1 MGGMVSVVAAGP
13 VPVEE
18 YLRTTYKPACDYL
31 DGVLR
36 QKTMPTWKHGL
47 IQGLLNTLIN
57 AHKGYLAA
65 TELTV
70 QIRAGKYL
78 VPDVGVQARTA
89 IQDPYPTEPIF
100 LCVEVL
106 SPEDRFA
113 DVLAKCDEYLA
124 WGVPMT
130 WIVDPELRRAW
141 QYAGRAP
148 EEIPAAGNL
157 AAGEITVS
165 LPELFSVFD

>member
-1 MGGMVSVVAAGP
+1 M

-18 YLRTTYKPACDYL
+18 YLRTTYKPACGYL
-31 DGVLR
+31 EGALQ
-36 QKTMPTWKHGL
+36 QKAWPSWKHGL

-57 AHKGYLAA
+57 ANQGYLAA

-70 QIRAGKYL
+70 RIREGKYL
-78 VPDVGVQARTA
+78 VPDVGVQAREA
-89 IQDPYPTEPIF
+89 IQHPCPTKPIF

-130 WIVDPELRRAW
+130 WIVDPELRRAR
-141 QYAGRAP
+141 QYSGRAP
-148 EEIPAAGNL
+148 EEVPATGNLTSGELRVSMVGLFSIPA
-157 AAGEITVS
+157 
-165 LPELFSVFD
+165 

>member
-1 MGGMVSVVAAGP
+1 MSRNHH
-13 VPVEE
+13 
-18 YLRTTYKPACDYL
+18 YC
-31 DGVLR
+31 
-36 QKTMPTWKHGL
+36 
-47 IQGLLNTLIN
+47 LNTLIN
-57 AHKGYLAA
+57 ANQGYLAA

-70 QIRAGKYL
+70 RIREGKYL
-78 VPDVGVQARTA
+78 VPDVGVQAREA
-89 IQDPYPTEPIF
+89 IQDPCPTKPIF

-141 QYAGRAP
+141 QYSGRAP
-148 EEIPAAGNL
+148 QEVPATGNL
-157 AAGEITVS
+157 TAGELRVS
-165 LPELFSVFD
+165 MVELWRP